1 MNRAPQSDR
10 IKGIAHSAVATRPR
24 ALKDHTRV
32 MRVVA
37 EQGADVSR
45 SYLVNEQGP
54 TARQRR
60 FARWLI
66 LLCFLVPPASNV
78 LAQDQRRAT
87 EREEKPAGGD
97 PKATRLEERIL
108 DQLIAHVAASTR
120 VLQVG
125 ESASERISEPPAV
138 APGAPPLL
146 SFRYFDGKQ
155 RHRFGNL
162 DLVMDDAG
170 H

>member
-10 IKGIAHSAVATRPR
+10 MKRVAHSAVATQPR
-24 ALKDHTRV
+24 ALKNHTRI

-37 EQGADVSR
+37 EQASDVSR

-60 FARWLI
+60 FARWLM

-78 LAQDQRRAT
+78 LAQDQQRAAA
-87 EREEKPAGGD
+87 REEKPAGGD
-97 PKATRLEERIL
+97 PKVGRLEERIL
-108 DQLIAHVAASTR
+108 DQLIAQVAASTR
-120 VLQVG
+120 AFQVA
-125 ESASERISEPPAV
+125 ESPAARIAKPPAV

>member
-1 MNRAPQSDR
+1 VDQENLTAETQRRRDKHAANGLRASR
-10 IKGIAHSAVATRPR
+10 NTARPR
-24 ALKDHTRV
+24 APRWRAH
-32 MRVVA
+32 
-37 EQGADVSR
+37 
-45 SYLVNEQGP
+45 P
-54 TARQRR
+54 RQFVRHLTLLGI
-60 FARWLI
+60 LI
-66 LLCFLVPPASNV
+66 LPASHF
-78 LAQDQRRAT
+78 LAQDQPRAAA
-87 EREEKPAGGD
+87 REEKPACGD
-97 PKATRLEERIL
+97 PKARRLEDRIL
-108 DQLIAHVAASTR
+108 DKLIAHVAASTR
-120 VLQVG
+120 VVQVG

>member
-1 MNRAPQSDR
+1 M
-10 IKGIAHSAVATRPR
+10 GI
-24 ALKDHTRV
+24 
-32 MRVVA
+32 
-37 EQGADVSR
+37 
-45 SYLVNEQGP
+45 
-54 TARQRR
+54 
-60 FARWLI
+60 LI
-66 LLCFLVPPASNV
+66 LPASHF
-78 LAQDQRRAT
+78 LAQDQPHAAA
-87 EREEKPAGGD
+87 REEKPAGGD
-97 PKATRLEERIL
+97 PKARRLEERIL